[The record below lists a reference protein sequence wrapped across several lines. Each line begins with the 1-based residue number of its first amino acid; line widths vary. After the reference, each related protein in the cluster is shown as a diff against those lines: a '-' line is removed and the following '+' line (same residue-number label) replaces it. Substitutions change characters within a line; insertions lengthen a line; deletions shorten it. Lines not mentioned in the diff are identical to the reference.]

1 MKVTVAIDSFKGSLS
16 SIEAGNAVKE
26 GILRINPDAKVAVLP
41 VADGG
46 EGTVEALIQ
55 GLGGRYVTVPVKDPL
70 GNEITAGYG
79 LIENNGHLL
88 HTAVIEMASAS
99 GITLVP
105 ENKRNPLVTTT
116 YGVGQL
122 ISDAIKNG
130 CRNFIIGIGGS
141 ATNDGG
147 VGMLQA
153 LGFRF
158 LDAQGNN
165 VSFGAQGLKDLAS
178 IDASQAMTELKEC
191 TFTVACD
198 VNNPLTGT
206 NGCSYIY
213 GPQKGADR
221 AMVKLMNEYH
231 KNYARVSLTFNK
243 KSNPDY
249 PGAGAAGGLGFAF
262 LTFLNA
268 QLKPGIE
275 LVLEA
280 VKLEDN
286 VKDSDYVVTGEGRID
301 SQTAMGKAP
310 SGVAM
315 LAKKYGHKV
324 IAFCGCATVDSN
336 LCNQHG
342 IDGIFPIIRR
352 PETLERLMDKDVAKV
367 NLTDTAEQV
376 FNLLK

>member
-130 CRNFIIGIGGS
+130 CRNFIIGIGGFD
-141 ATNDGG
+141 AVD
-147 VGMLQA
+147 A
-153 LGFRF
+153 C
-158 LDAQGNN
+158 LDQ
-165 VSFGAQGLKDLAS
+165 FFD
-178 IDASQAMTELKEC
+178 I
-191 TFTVACD
+191 
-198 VNNPLTGT
+198 
-206 NGCSYIY
+206 
-213 GPQKGADR
+213 
-221 AMVKLMNEYH
+221 H
-231 KNYARVSLTFNK
+231 
-243 KSNPDY
+243 
-249 PGAGAAGGLGFAF
+249 
-262 LTFLNA
+262 
-268 QLKPGIE
+268 
-275 LVLEA
+275 
-280 VKLEDN
+280 
-286 VKDSDYVVTGEGRID
+286 
-301 SQTAMGKAP
+301 
-310 SGVAM
+310 
-315 LAKKYGHKV
+315 
-324 IAFCGCATVDSN
+324 
-336 LCNQHG
+336 
-342 IDGIFPIIRR
+342 
-352 PETLERLMDKDVAKV
+352 
-367 NLTDTAEQV
+367 
-376 FNLLK
+376 

>member
-213 GPQKGADR
+213 GPLYGDSSDVKHF
-221 AMVKLMNEYH
+221 VKL
-231 KNYARVSLTFNK
+231 F
-243 KSNPDY
+243 
-249 PGAGAAGGLGFAF
+249 
-262 LTFLNA
+262 
-268 QLKPGIE
+268 
-275 LVLEA
+275 
-280 VKLEDN
+280 
-286 VKDSDYVVTGEGRID
+286 
-301 SQTAMGKAP
+301 
-310 SGVAM
+310 
-315 LAKKYGHKV
+315 
-324 IAFCGCATVDSN
+324 
-336 LCNQHG
+336 
-342 IDGIFPIIRR
+342 
-352 PETLERLMDKDVAKV
+352 
-367 NLTDTAEQV
+367 
-376 FNLLK
+376 

>member
-141 ATNDGG
+141 AVHRD
-147 VGMLQA
+147 
-153 LGFRF
+153 
-158 LDAQGNN
+158 
-165 VSFGAQGLKDLAS
+165 LKILH
-178 IDASQAMTELKEC
+178 QLM
-191 TFTVACD
+191 
-198 VNNPLTGT
+198 PL
-206 NGCSYIY
+206 
-213 GPQKGADR
+213 
-221 AMVKLMNEYH
+221 
-231 KNYARVSLTFNK
+231 
-243 KSNPDY
+243 
-249 PGAGAAGGLGFAF
+249 
-262 LTFLNA
+262 
-268 QLKPGIE
+268 
-275 LVLEA
+275 
-280 VKLEDN
+280 
-286 VKDSDYVVTGEGRID
+286 
-301 SQTAMGKAP
+301 
-310 SGVAM
+310 
-315 LAKKYGHKV
+315 
-324 IAFCGCATVDSN
+324 
-336 LCNQHG
+336 
-342 IDGIFPIIRR
+342 R
-352 PETLERLMDKDVAKV
+352 P
-367 NLTDTAEQV
+367 
-376 FNLLK
+376 

>member
-130 CRNFIIGIGGS
+130 CRNFI
-141 ATNDGG
+141 
-147 VGMLQA
+147 
-153 LGFRF
+153 
-158 LDAQGNN
+158 
-165 VSFGAQGLKDLAS
+165 
-178 IDASQAMTELKEC
+178 
-191 TFTVACD
+191 
-198 VNNPLTGT
+198 
-206 NGCSYIY
+206 
-213 GPQKGADR
+213 
-221 AMVKLMNEYH
+221 
-231 KNYARVSLTFNK
+231 
-243 KSNPDY
+243 
-249 PGAGAAGGLGFAF
+249 
-262 LTFLNA
+262 
-268 QLKPGIE
+268 
-275 LVLEA
+275 
-280 VKLEDN
+280 
-286 VKDSDYVVTGEGRID
+286 
-301 SQTAMGKAP
+301 
-310 SGVAM
+310 
-315 LAKKYGHKV
+315 
-324 IAFCGCATVDSN
+324 
-336 LCNQHG
+336 
-342 IDGIFPIIRR
+342 
-352 PETLERLMDKDVAKV
+352 
-367 NLTDTAEQV
+367 V
-376 FNLLK
+376 FNFIRKYR